1 MIQNKKAGVRYVTV
15 SASQAQ
21 RRVDNFLVRELAKVP
36 KTRIYQMLRRGEIR
50 INGGRVKQDYRLQPG
65 DKVRIPPVHYRE
77 PGKKTIPNK
86 YLINKV
92 EESLIFENEDILALN
107 KPAGITVHSGSGQA
121 LGIIEIL
128 RYIRQA
134 EDGLQL
140 VHRLDRDTSG
150 CLLVA
155 KNIDSLRWLHECL
168 REGRIEKEYKALLK
182 GVLHADK
189 MDVTAPLRKN
199 TVRAGERM
207 AAVTED
213 GKHARTRFLCMA
225 RYRTV
230 TLARVLINTGRTHQI
245 RVHASHIQH
254 PVAGDGK
261 YGDREFNQTMR
272 KFGLKRLFLHAS
284 RLRLPALPG
293 RQPELVI
300 EAPLP
305 PELETFLVTM
315 DKNQ

>member
-1 MIQNKKAGVRYVTV
+1 MSMIQNKKAGVRYVTV

-36 KTRIYQMLRRGEIR
+36 KTRIYRMLRRGEIR
-50 INGGRVKQDYRLQPG
+50 VNGGRVKQDYRLQVG

-77 PGKKTIPNK
+77 AENKAIPNK
-86 YLINKV
+86 HLLDKV
-92 EESLIFENEDILALN
+92 GESLIFENEELLALN
-107 KPAGITVHSGSGQA
+107 KPAGITVHGGSGQA

-128 RYIRQA
+128 RYMRPG

-150 CLLVA
+150 CLLIA

-168 REGRIEKEYKALLK
+168 RTGRIEKEYKALLK
-182 GVLHADK
+182 GVLRSDK
-189 MDVTAPLRKN
+189 MEVNAPLRKN

-213 GKHARTRFLCMA
+213 GKHALTRFICMT
-225 RYRTV
+225 RYKTA

-245 RVHASHIQH
+245 RVHASHIRH
-254 PVAGDGK
+254 PVAGDRK
-261 YGDREFNQTMR
+261 YGDREFNQTLR
-272 KFGLKRLFLHAS
+272 KLGLKRLFLHAS

-293 RQPELVI
+293 RRQELEI

-305 PELETFLVTM
+305 PELESVLDTM
-315 DKNQ
+315 NK